1 MKNLSGFN
9 FFMPC
14 SRSLHPQL
22 RLLTFRPGYRLTEA
36 HNAVIATVNRRKQ
49 NGIAFQIGFFQWK
62 A

>member
-22 RLLTFRPGYRLTEA
+22 RLLTFSP
-36 HNAVIATVNRRKQ
+36 VIDWQKHITLL
-49 NGIAFQIGFFQWK
+49 
-62 A
+62 